1 MSSLVPAASF
11 PFLPVRALVLAGLGF
26 LGAAALAAPRT
37 ETSLNA
43 GWRFHFGETPGAE
56 AVAFDDAGWSQ
67 ISTPHTWN
75 AADGQDGI
83 KAKSAGFSLMKGD
96 YARGTG
102 WYRRTIPADPA
113 WAGRRVYLQFDAANR
128 RADVFLNG
136 RLVGT
141 HLGGHA
147 RFRFDVT
154 DALRR
159 AGDNVLAV
167 KVNNEDNG
175 ILPHSADFTFFG
187 GLYRDVSLLVTD
199 AVQVETMDHAAP
211 GVYLA
216 QTKVTA
222 ERAEVAALVKL
233 VNHEL
238 APAEVAVRI
247 AVIDATGRT
256 VHEAGAPV
264 TLAAGERGE
273 ITLPLTLASPH
284 LWQGR
289 ADPYLYTA
297 RVEVSVG
304 GIVRDAIE
312 QPLGLRSF
320 HVDPAKG
327 FFLNGRYLDLRGA
340 SRHQDRLDKGWAI
353 SPADEREDMALM
365 AEMGSTAIRVAHY
378 QQSPLWFRLA
388 DEQGMAL
395 WAEIPFVDEAAP
407 TELFFNNALQQM
419 RELIRQNYN
428 HPSIFF
434 WGVGNENFDLGQ
446 SFAQGIA
453 EYGPISERLIQAL
466 HALTRA
472 EDPTRLT
479 TYASFHSET
488 DIHLAL
494 PGQPPVH
501 FKGEP
506 QRWYTDT
513 TAFNKYYGWYY
524 GEAEDNAEF
533 FDRLHA
539 RHPRQRLAVSEYGAG
554 GSIQQHEPATSYG
567 GAGYE
572 RTPMEKM
579 RARAFAKEHPEEY
592 QTYYHEKAWSVLAAR
607 PYLWGKF
614 IWNMFDFASDGRAEG
629 DHPGRNDKGMVTF
642 DRKTRKDAFYF
653 YKANWSQEP
662 MLHITSRRFTE
673 RTDPVTEIKVYA
685 NVPEVELFL
694 NGRSLGK
701 KSPGPDRIVRWP
713 GVTLAAGR
721 NTVRATAGTGL
732 TDECEWSLQAAA
744 TGQE

>member
-1 MSSLVPAASF
+1 M
-11 PFLPVRALVLAGLGF
+11 
-26 LGAAALAAPRT
+26 
-37 ETSLNA
+37 
-43 GWRFHFGETPGAE
+43 
-56 AVAFDDAGWSQ
+56 
-67 ISTPHTWN
+67 
-75 AADGQDGI
+75 
-83 KAKSAGFSLMKGD
+83 
-96 YARGTG
+96 
-102 WYRRTIPADPA
+102 
-113 WAGRRVYLQFDAANR
+113 
-128 RADVFLNG
+128 
-136 RLVGT
+136 
-141 HLGGHA
+141 
-147 RFRFDVT
+147 
-154 DALRR
+154 
-159 AGDNVLAV
+159 
-167 KVNNEDNG
+167 
-175 ILPHSADFTFFG
+175 
-187 GLYRDVSLLVTD
+187 SLLVTD
-199 AVQVETMDHAAP
+199 TVQVETMDHAAP

-216 QTKVTA
+216 QTRVTA

-233 VNHEL
+233 ANHQPTL
-238 APAEVAVRI
+238 AETSVRI
-247 AVIDATGRT
+247 AVIDATGRI

-264 TLAAGERGE
+264 TLAAGGRGE
-273 ITLPLTLASPH
+273 LTLPLVITSPH

-304 GIVRDAIE
+304 GVVRDAID

-353 SPADEREDMALM
+353 SADDDREDMALM
-365 AEMGSTAIRVAHY
+365 VEMGSTAIRVAHY
-378 QQSPLWFRLA
+378 QQSPLWYRLA

-434 WGVGNENFDLGQ
+434 WGCGNENFDLGQ
-446 SFAQGIA
+446 GFAQGIA
-453 EYGPISERLIQAL
+453 QYGPISERLIQAL
-466 HALTRA
+466 HALAKA
-472 EDPTRLT
+472 EDSTRLT

-488 DIHLAL
+488 DVHLAL
-494 PGQPPVH
+494 PGQPPVD

-524 GEAEDNAEF
+524 GEPEDNAEF
-533 FDRLHA
+533 FDRLHS
-539 RHPRQRLAVSEYGAG
+539 RNPGQRLAVSEYGAG
-554 GSIQQHEPATSYG
+554 GSIQQHEEATTYG
-567 GAGYE
+567 GAAYV
-572 RTPMEKM
+572 RTPMEQM

-592 QTYYHEKAWSVLAAR
+592 QTYYHEKTWQVLATR

-614 IWNMFDFASDGRAEG
+614 IWNMFDFASDGRNEG

-642 DRKTRKDAFYF
+642 DRKIRKDAFYF

-662 MLHITSRRFTE
+662 VLHITSRRFTL
-673 RTDPVTEIKVYA
+673 RTDPATEIKVYA
-685 NVPEVELFL
+685 NVSEVELFL

-701 KSPGPDRIVRWP
+701 KSPGEDRIIRWS
-713 GVTLAAGR
+713 GVILAPGR
-721 NTVRATAGTGL
+721 NTVRVTAGTGL
-732 TDECEWSLQAAA
+732 TDECEWTLHETAP
-744 TGQE
+744 GRD